1 VQVFSLVRLRGRR
14 YDQRVNTTLLIEAL
28 VRQTMVLIATL
39 STHTGNRTPLARV
52 ADQVFAD
59 LVGELKA
66 RGVGNKVIA
75 DMFGMAMRTYHY
87 RMARMAESA
96 TERGRSVWAAVLQ
109 YVQDRGTALRAD
121 VLLRFERD
129 DAEIVRGVLR
139 DLVDSRLLFRSGRG
153 DSTAYRGAGE
163 EAVESDTDEGALE
176 QLLLVALHRAG
187 SASLEQL
194 AHLTPLSPQRIG
206 ALVER
211 LVTDGRVQ
219 RATGADGG
227 ARYGV
232 ESLVIDYGDDE
243 GWQAALFDHYQAMV
257 SAMCT
262 KLRSGQTRAGARDYV
277 GGSTY
282 HFDLWEGHPLESE
295 VLEVLADTRGR
306 VRTLCERVQR
316 INAEHAPDTLPR
328 ARRVTAYV
336 GQTVVQDEEPSD
348 DET

>member
-1 VQVFSLVRLRGRR
+1 M
-14 YDQRVNTTLLIEAL
+14 NTTLLIEAL

-39 STHTGNRTPLARV
+39 ATHTGNRTPLARV

-66 RGVGNKVIA
+66 RGVGSKVIA

-96 TERGRSVWAAVLQ
+96 TERGRSIWEAVLQ
-109 YVQDRGTALRAD
+109 YVQDQGTVLRAD
-121 VLLRFERD
+121 VLRRFERD

-139 DLVDSRLLFRSGRG
+139 DLVDSRLLYRSGRG
-153 DSTAYRGAGE
+153 DATTYRAAGDESVEVGA
-163 EAVESDTDEGALE
+163 DEGALE

-187 SASLEQL
+187 SASAEQL
-194 AHLTPLSPQRIG
+194 AQLTPLSPARI
-206 ALVER
+206 ASLLER
-211 LVTDGRVQ
+211 LVAEGRVQ
-219 RATGADGG
+219 RTTGADGPRH
-227 ARYGV
+227 AV

-257 SAMCT
+257 AAICT

-282 HFDLWEGHPLESE
+282 HFDLWQGHPLEQE
-295 VLEVLADTRGR
+295 VLDVLADTRAR

-316 INAEHAPDTLPR
+316 INAEQAPDVLR
-328 ARRVTAYV
+328 GARRVTAYV
-336 GQTVVQDEEPSD
+336 GQTVVADEEMSD
-348 DET
+348 DEA

>member
-1 VQVFSLVRLRGRR
+1 
-14 YDQRVNTTLLIEAL
+14 VNTTLLIEAL

-39 STHTGNRTPLARV
+39 ATHTGNRTPLARV

-96 TERGRSVWAAVLQ
+96 TERGRSIWEAVLQ
-109 YVQDRGTALRAD
+109 YVQDQGTVLRAD
-121 VLLRFERD
+121 VLRRFERD

-139 DLVDSRLLFRSGRG
+139 DLVDSRLLYRSGRG
-153 DSTAYRGAGE
+153 DATTYRAAGDE
-163 EAVESDTDEGALE
+163 LVDSADEGGLE
-176 QLLLVALHRAG
+176 QLLLVALHRVG
-187 SASLEQL
+187 SASAEQL
-194 AHLTPLSPQRIG
+194 AQLTPISPARI
-206 ALVER
+206 ASLIEQLVA
-211 LVTDGRVQ
+211 DGRAQ
-219 RATGADGG
+219 RTAGVDGP
-227 ARYGV
+227 RYGV
-232 ESLVIDYGDDE
+232 PSLVIDYGDDE

-282 HFDLWEGHPLESE
+282 HFDLWQGHPLEAE
-295 VLEVLADTRGR
+295 VLQVLADTRAR

-316 INAEHAPDTLPR
+316 INDEQAPDVLSG

-336 GQTVVQDEEPSD
+336 GQTVVADEETSD
-348 DET
+348 DEA

>member
-1 VQVFSLVRLRGRR
+1 
-14 YDQRVNTTLLIEAL
+14 VNTTLLIEAL

-39 STHTGNRTPLARV
+39 ATHTGSRTRLARV

-96 TERGRSVWAAVLQ
+96 TERGRSVWEAVLQ
-109 YVQDRGTALRAD
+109 YVQDQGTALRAD
-121 VLLRFERD
+121 VLRRFERD

-153 DSTAYRGAGE
+153 DATAYRVAGDE
-163 EAVESDTDEGALE
+163 SVESDADEGALE
-176 QLLLVALHRAG
+176 QLLLVALHRAPG
-187 SASLEQL
+187 ASLEQL
-194 AHLTPLSPQRIG
+194 ANLTPLSLQRVSSLI
-206 ALVER
+206 ER
-211 LVTDGRVQ
+211 LVADGRVQ
-219 RATGADGG
+219 GAATVDGV
-227 ARYGV
+227 RYSV

-262 KLRSGQTRAGARDYV
+262 KLRSGQTRASARDYV

-282 HFDLWEGHPLESE
+282 HFDLWQGHPLESE
-295 VLEVLADTRGR
+295 VLEVLADTRAR
-306 VRTLCERVQR
+306 VRALCERVQR
-316 INAEHAPDTLPR
+316 INAEHAPDTLPN

-336 GQTVVQDEEPSD
+336 GQTVVQDEEASD
-348 DET
+348 DEA